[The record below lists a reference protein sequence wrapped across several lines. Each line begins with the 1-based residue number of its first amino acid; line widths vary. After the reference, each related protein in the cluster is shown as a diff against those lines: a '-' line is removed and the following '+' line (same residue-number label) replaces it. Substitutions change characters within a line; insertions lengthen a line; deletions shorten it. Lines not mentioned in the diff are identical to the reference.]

1 MMSLEGRNMCREIQQ
16 NTWPSHVASIVR
28 PGSQAGIRNKNIYFV
43 NIRSTELILRQ
54 TEIWPEE
61 VQPKKK
67 KGKPKTQ
74 KATPGPWPLAS
85 NTPPVNKIRR
95 ALKWK
100 VFLCWSLT
108 IVQGQKL
115 WLLGNIRCI
124 QWSLFTHLSCSL
136 PRVPFTSSP
145 PWSQDTFSGE
155 YDGSTSSG
163 RGRGASGDLKVQI
176 QQMSEPETG
185 LESTPMCPFAAAGM
199 RDVVAWPLLLQ
210 WQPKGADF
218 HSRMSSRWSLRG
230 SSLPS

>member
-16 NTWPSHVASIVR
+16 NTSPSHVASIVK

-43 NIRSTELILRQ
+43 NIMSTELILRQ

-67 KGKPKTQ
+67 KKRQ
-74 KATPGPWPLAS
+74 KATPGPWPA
-85 NTPPVNKIRR
+85 TPLLLTKSGMPWNG
-95 ALKWK
+95 K
-100 VFLCWSLT
+100 VFLYWSLT

-115 WLLGNIRCI
+115 WLSGNIKCI

-145 PWSQDTFSGE
+145 PQSQDTFSGE

-163 RGRGASGDLKVQI
+163 RGREASGDLKVQI

-185 LESTPMCPFAAAGM
+185 LESNPTCPFAAAGM
-199 RDVVAWPLLLQ
+199 RDVVVWPLLLQ
-210 WQPKGADF
+210 WQPKGTDF
-218 HSRMSSRWSLRG
+218 HSRMASRWWLRG